1 MMKKSRILILSE
13 GFGTGHTQA
22 AQALA
27 VGLNRLSPDVRARAM
42 ELGTF
47 LNPVVA
53 PIIYAAYRKT
63 VSVQPRLV
71 GLLYRKQY
79 QRPLNRITQL
89 ALHRIFYTQAA
100 KVVSQ
105 LRPDAIVCTHPFPN
119 IIISRLKRSGL
130 DIPLFTLI
138 TDYDAHGSWIDDEVS
153 TFLVSAQVVKD
164 KLLQRGIASDRIV
177 VSGIPVHPNFWESFS
192 QAEARDKLGLQA
204 LPTVMFMGGGWGLS
218 IHDIQ
223 LEELTR
229 KWRDQVQFLFC
240 MGSNHKMI
248 ARMKQCE
255 AFQHPNVHIYEFTR
269 DIPVMMDA
277 ADLLVTKP
285 GGMTCTEGML
295 KGIPMLFDAPIPG
308 QEEEN
313 CRYFIER
320 GYAQMMDNR
329 DTLEHW
335 LDKIV
340 HRTSSSSNST
350 ATRPAAREELERCP
364 RELIALIQ
372 DIAPQA
378 NKN

>member
-22 AQALA
+22 AHALA
-27 VGLNRLSPDVRARAM
+27 VGLNKLSPHIRARAM

-47 LNPVVA
+47 LNPIVA
-53 PIIYAAYRKT
+53 PIVHTAYRKT
-63 VSVQPRLV
+63 VVAKPRLV

-89 ALHRIFYTQAA
+89 ALHRIFYTQAS

-119 IIISRLKRSGL
+119 IIISRLKRAGL
-130 DIPLFTLI
+130 DIPLYTLI

-164 KLLQRGIASDRIV
+164 KLLERGVASDRII
-177 VSGIPVHPNFWESFS
+177 VSGIPVHPNFWESHTPS
-192 QAEARDKLGLQA
+192 EARKRLELQDM
-204 LPTVMFMGGGWGLS
+204 PTVMFMGGGWGLS

-223 LEELTR
+223 LEELTA
-229 KWRDQVQFLFC
+229 KWRDRVQFLFC

-248 ARMKQCE
+248 SRMKEAE
-255 AFQHPNVHIYEFTR
+255 AFQHPHVHIYDFTKE
-269 DIPVMMDA
+269 IPVMMDA

-313 CRYFIER
+313 CRFFIER

-329 DTLEHW
+329 DTLEQW
-335 LDKIV
+335 LHKIV
-340 HRTSSSSNST
+340 QQDASCTESVTS
-350 ATRPAAREELERCP
+350 RPASREELERCP
-364 RELIALIQ
+364 RELITLMK
-372 DIAPQA
+372 DITSRSNQR
-378 NKN
+378 